1 MRVFPD
7 VDLHI
12 GSRLDVQVGQLGIV
26 YTVPVRIAVMAA
38 EINLGLHSQ
47 IEHVTG
53 LKTQSRKKRKQ
64 GVEGQSIVDIPLND
78 PHRVGKGNPKGVSQA
93 GTQDQA
99 IQHLGRES
107 CLQVTSEVL
116 DDKIPAEV

>member
-1 MRVFPD
+1 MGAMYRSWPPRPQASGNIPAVVVRVVSRIARRRSPLYSQIEPSLEVEVHVFPD

-38 EINLGLHSQ
+38 EINLG
-47 IEHVTG
+47 
-53 LKTQSRKKRKQ
+53 
-64 GVEGQSIVDIPLND
+64 
-78 PHRVGKGNPKGVSQA
+78 
-93 GTQDQA
+93 
-99 IQHLGRES
+99 RES

-116 DDKIPAEV
+116 DDKIPPRGLSSARD